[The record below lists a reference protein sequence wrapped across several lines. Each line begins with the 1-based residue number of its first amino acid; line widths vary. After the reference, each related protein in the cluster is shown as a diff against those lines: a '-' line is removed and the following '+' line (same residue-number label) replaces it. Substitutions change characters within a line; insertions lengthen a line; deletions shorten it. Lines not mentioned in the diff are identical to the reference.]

1 MEKLLSLL
9 SKHKSLITYGIFGV
23 LTTLINIGIYALC
36 YQQIGIGNV
45 VSNIIAWVVAALFAF
60 VTNKIWVFESKS
72 LEPAVLVAEA
82 VSFFGCRLATGV
94 LDIVIMYVTVD
105 MLALNSTIMKCI
117 SNVLVIIAN
126 YVASK
131 FVIFKK
137 GAKTS
142 E

>member
-9 SKHKSLITYGIFGV
+9 SKYKSLITYGIFGV

-45 VSNIIAWVVAALFAF
+45 VSNIITWVVAVLFAF

-94 LDIVIMYVTVD
+94 LDICGQKIWKAA
-105 MLALNSTIMKCI
+105 AL
-117 SNVLVIIAN
+117 
-126 YVASK
+126 
-131 FVIFKK
+131 
-137 GAKTS
+137 
-142 E
+142 

>member
-9 SKHKSLITYGIFGV
+9 SKYKSLITYGIFGV

-45 VSNIIAWVVAALFAF
+45 VSNIIAWVVAVLFAF

-94 LDIVIMYVTVD
+94 LDIVIMYVAVD

-117 SNVLVIIAN
+117 SNVVVIIVN

>member
-9 SKHKSLITYGIFGV
+9 SKYKSLITYGIFGV
-23 LTTLINIGIYALC
+23 LTTLINIGIYTLC

-45 VSNIIAWVVAALFAF
+45 VSNIIAWVVAVLFAF

-94 LDIVIMYVTVD
+94 LDIVIMYMTVD

-117 SNVLVIIAN
+117 SNVLVIIVN

>member
-9 SKHKSLITYGIFGV
+9 SKYKSLITYGIFGV
-23 LTTLINIGIYALC
+23 LTTLINIGIYTLC

-45 VSNIIAWVVAALFAF
+45 VSNIIAWVVAVLFAF

-117 SNVLVIIAN
+117 SNVLVIIVN

>member
-1 MEKLLSLL
+1 MIKTLLT
-9 SKHKSLITYGIFGV
+9 KYKSLITYGIFGM
-23 LTTLINIGIYALC
+23 LTTLINIGIYSAC
-36 YQQIGIGNV
+36 YERVGINNV
-45 VSNIIAWVVAALFAF
+45 VSNVIAWIVAVLFAF

-72 LEPAVLVAEA
+72 LAPAVLFAEA
-82 VSFFGCRLATGV
+82 VSFFGCRLATGI
-94 LDIVIMYVTVD
+94 LDVVIMYVTVD
-105 MLALNSTIMKCI
+105 RLAWNSTAMKCI
-117 SNVLVIIAN
+117 SNVLVIIVN

>member
-9 SKHKSLITYGIFGV
+9 SKYKSLITYGIFGV
-23 LTTLINIGIYALC
+23 LTTLINIGIYTLC

-45 VSNIIAWVVAALFAF
+45 VSNIIAWVVAVLFAF

-117 SNVLVIIAN
+117 SNVVVIIVN